1 MSEAPNSPGS
11 AAPAGQVVGIWSQ
24 EPTAPRPG
32 RSPADPDVVVER
44 SEAEADA
51 FRVAVHEIFAD
62 SELVPE
68 LVLDPVLRKRPT
80 TEKGWT
86 TVNLM
91 LDAALNVV
99 IREGIREVSTRA
111 VAREVGVNIAT
122 LYQYFEDIDSLL
134 LAVALRDQSFRTVA
148 LAERT
153 IELGE
158 TGDMREWL
166 ETTVEMLAID
176 VIQSGHHR
184 AVVTIMQSVPAVRA
198 VSTMAWETG
207 ARYMATG
214 FAYRYGGDAHSYWL
228 PITRAVQSAVRLV
241 IDDAAESS
249 PEDVQ
254 RIREV
259 TQMGWEYL
267 LARIPEPAGT

>member
-1 MSEAPNSPGS
+1 MSKAPNTPE
-11 AAPAGQVVGIWSQ
+11 PVPPIGQVVGIWAQ

-51 FRVAVHEIFAD
+51 FRVAVHEIFAE

-80 TEKGWT
+80 TEKGWA

-99 IREGIREVSTRA
+99 IREGIREVGTRA

-122 LYQYFEDIDSLL
+122 VYQYFDDIDSLL

-158 TGDMREWL
+158 SGDMREWL

-267 LARIPEPAGT
+267 LARIPEPVGT